1 MSEEV
6 AILHNNRENIY
17 TAGDTMLR
25 MRNKTKLIMKEKMKG
40 EQNDG
45 EGQTK
50 MRQMEWRG
58 KHNGYSA

>member
-25 MRNKTKLIMKEKMKG
+25 MRNKTKRRMKEEMKG

-45 EGQTK
+45 EGK
-50 MRQMEWRG
+50 E
-58 KHNGYSA
+58 K

>member
-1 MSEEV
+1 
-6 AILHNNRENIY
+6 
-17 TAGDTMLR
+17 MLR